1 MKKLIIVHPGNAH
14 LDEFVACAEA
24 LVAEAWIDP
33 DSAITLHQRVT
44 IARRE
49 PTAEEI
55 NNPEVLVLDVGG
67 VHDPARA
74 CFDHHQLPRGTH
86 ECAMTLFAKSV
97 RHPTTGESLYD
108 IMCRLY
114 PWYATRCTLDSCGP
128 YNAAREEGVEWETV
142 AKFLGPFEDIVLSA
156 FADGTDDERVGI
168 TLHFANDILVKI
180 EAESCV
186 RVALERWTTAQGV
199 DVIDFTRAD
208 PADVDVVS
216 DAILAPVRGGVAIL
230 QDKRGPGYALL
241 RIKDDPRV
249 DLSKATDLPC
259 MRFVH
264 ANGFYATTKE
274 PLARAHIAD
283 ILGTA
288 YVEQKQS

>member
-1 MKKLIIVHPGNAH
+1 M
-14 LDEFVACAEA
+14 
-24 LVAEAWIDP
+24 
-33 DSAITLHQRVT
+33 
-44 IARRE
+44 
-49 PTAEEI
+49 
-55 NNPEVLVLDVGG
+55 
-67 VHDPARA
+67 
-74 CFDHHQLPRGTH
+74 
-86 ECAMTLFAKSV
+86 
-97 RHPTTGESLYD
+97 
-108 IMCRLY
+108 
-114 PWYATRCTLDSCGP
+114 
-128 YNAAREEGVEWETV
+128 
-142 AKFLGPFEDIVLSA
+142 
-156 FADGTDDERVGI
+156 
-168 TLHFANDILVKI
+168 
-180 EAESCV
+180 
-186 RVALERWTTAQGV
+186 

-249 DLSKATDLPC
+249 DLSKAKDLPC

-288 YVEQKQS
+288 FVEQKQS